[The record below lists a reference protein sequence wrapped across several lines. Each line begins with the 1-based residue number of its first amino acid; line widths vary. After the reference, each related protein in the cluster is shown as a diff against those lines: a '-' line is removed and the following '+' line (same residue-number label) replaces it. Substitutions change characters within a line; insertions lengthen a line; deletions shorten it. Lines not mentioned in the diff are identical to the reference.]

1 MSVGGG
7 DSVGEGVS
15 VGLGLFVGSGVSVGD
30 GVGVA
35 VGEGASVG
43 DGSGGATEID
53 GPMECASSKTGV
65 GNGIGG
71 WPCIAADM
79 KVCQISA
86 GIVPP

>member
-15 VGLGLFVGSGVSVGD
+15 VGLGVFVGSGDSVAD

-35 VGEGASVG
+35 VGDGATVG
-43 DGSGGATEID
+43 DGSGGATEIE
-53 GPMECASSKTGV
+53 GPMEWASSKVGV
-65 GNGIGG
+65 GNAIGG
-71 WPCIAADM
+71 WPCMAADM